1 MNDAGWVLGL
11 LCSKNLIE
19 PLNIDKAIYCGKVL
33 LFQDDHSLIF
43 EGVGVLMALTDPTED
58 DILEAVA
65 KDKTIEQLCKL
76 LIDFVGN

>member
-1 MNDAGWVLGL
+1 M
-11 LCSKNLIE
+11 
-19 PLNIDKAIYCGKVL
+19 
-33 LFQDDHSLIF
+33 IF